1 MHVTGK
7 SWKHIA
13 AYDVARHFMQISLLS
28 AEPGRPIVPCCHVL
42 ARKRR
47 DLLIGSPETTAT
59 PQSAAILELLLS
71 AVTPIVLRTLLP
83 AIVPK
88 RLAALL
94 HNTCSCAV
102 TDLVNATDRIR
113 GFDSS
118 IGNTTHHPRFSH

>member
-28 AEPGRPIVPCCHVL
+28 AEPGRPIVPCCHIL

-47 DLLIGSPETTAT
+47 GLLIGSPKTTAT
-59 PQSAAILELLLS
+59 PQSAAIFELLLS
-71 AVTPIVLRTLLP
+71 AVTPIVRRTPLP

-88 RLAALL
+88 RLAASQHVFLRC
-94 HNTCSCAV
+94 HRPCERHRS
-102 TDLVNATDRIR
+102 
-113 GFDSS
+113 DS
-118 IGNTTHHPRFSH
+118 RVR